1 MTPDQLIEIQ
11 KERETFKEKA
21 LKAYSYGSDKANKNL
36 IASSPLRLGLALNF
50 AVFTYEILNDKPG
63 AVEMAQKA
71 IEVAMK
77 KIENLEDED
86 ERQDADTII
95 DMLHDNLKN
104 WEVEEEEPELD
115 QGE

>member
-1 MTPDQLIEIQ
+1 
-11 KERETFKEKA
+11 
-21 LKAYSYGSDKANKNL
+21 
-36 IASSPLRLGLALNF
+36 
-50 AVFTYEILNDKPG
+50 
-63 AVEMAQKA
+63 MAQKA

-115 QGE
+115 